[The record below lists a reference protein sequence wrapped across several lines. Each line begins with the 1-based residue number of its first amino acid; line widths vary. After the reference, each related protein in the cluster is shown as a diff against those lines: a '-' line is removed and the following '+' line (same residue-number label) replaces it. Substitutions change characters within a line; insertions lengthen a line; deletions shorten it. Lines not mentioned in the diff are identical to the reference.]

1 MSSQFEI
8 LLHVVE
14 AACAVGAII
23 WVFALLTWRRALAL
37 RALAFL
43 LSSVV
48 LLIILVAQPRAIA
61 SAIVYVLA
69 IALLEFVQR
78 GSKTSE

>member
-1 MSSQFEI
+1 MSSQFETF
-8 LLHVVE
+8 LHVLE
-14 AACAVGAII
+14 AACAVGAIT
-23 WVFALLTWRRALAL
+23 WVFAFLTWRRALAL

-43 LSSVV
+43 LASVV
-48 LLIILVAQPRAIA
+48 LLIILGAPPRAIA